1 MNTVSTSRD
10 VGIDALR
17 IVCMVMVLM
26 LHILDATGALTKG
39 MSVNYIG
46 AWGLEF
52 LCYSAVNCFVL
63 ISGYVGFGR
72 KHRKSKILLSWLQ
85 VLFYAVA
92 SLLVFLVLKPGVISG
107 KIILKSLLPVTS
119 EAYWFYTV
127 YFALLFAMPL
137 LDHLIETLPEKQLK
151 RSMVVFGAL
160 FSVGS
165 ILSSGTIFGLNVGG
179 GLIWFIYLYSLGAY
193 FKKYDPFRNISRKVF
208 AILFGASVLM
218 QLGYRVIIEL
228 VTVRLF
234 GAPKGGG
241 ALLYY
246 CNVLVLVQAV
256 CLFFLFRNYYTGKAW
271 GKVVNKLGMLF
282 FGVYL
287 FHANTLIWV
296 NLLKPMVHS
305 IYCEKLWFTLFVLPL
320 LAAAIYFAGVGIE
333 WVRLKLFK
341 LCKIDS
347 FISRRWSD
355 K

>member
-1 MNTVSTSRD
+1 ME
-10 VGIDALR
+10 L
-17 IVCMVMVLM
+17 
-26 LHILDATGALTKG
+26 
-39 MSVNYIG
+39 
-46 AWGLEF
+46 
-52 LCYSAVNCFVL
+52 LCYSAVNCYVL

-72 KHRKSKILLSWLQ
+72 KHSKSKILLSWLQ

-107 KIILKSLLPVTS
+107 RIILKSLFPVTS

-151 RSMVVFGAL
+151 RSLIVFGVL
-160 FSVGS
+160 FSVFS
-165 ILSSGTIFGLNVGG
+165 IVSHGTIFGLNYGG
-179 GLIWFIYLYSLGAY
+179 SLLWFIYLYSLGAY
-193 FKKYDPFRNISRKVF
+193 FKKYDPFQNVSRKVF
-208 AILFGASVLM
+208 AILFGATVLM

-234 GAPKGGG
+234 GEPKGEGV
-241 ALLYY
+241 LFYY

-256 CLFFLFRNYYTGKAW
+256 CLFFLFRNYYTGKSW
-271 GKVVNKLGMLF
+271 GKVVNKLGMLS

-287 FHANTLIWV
+287 FHANILTWA
-296 NLLKPMVHS
+296 NLFKPMIQS
-305 IYCEKLWFTLFVLPL
+305 IYREELWFILLILPL
-320 LAAAIYFAGVGIE
+320 LATAIYFAGVGIE